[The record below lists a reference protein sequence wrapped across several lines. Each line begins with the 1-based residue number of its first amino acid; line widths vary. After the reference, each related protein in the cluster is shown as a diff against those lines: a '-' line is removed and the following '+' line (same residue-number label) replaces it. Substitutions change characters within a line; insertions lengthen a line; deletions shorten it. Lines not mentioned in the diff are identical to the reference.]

1 MLVALVVA
9 GIFVAQAVS
18 HDASGDDQSR
28 TVVTRVVDGDTVE
41 IASGEH
47 VRLIGIDTPEV
58 GACGYGA
65 ATAKLRRMVEGRKVI
80 LVNPDSVQDIDAYG
94 RLLRY
99 VDVGGEDVGLAQI
112 RAGARARYDSR
123 DGYDP
128 HPREGQYHRS
138 EMGNRS
144 LPALCPVA
152 AHPPDCPHDR
162 VHRVGCA
169 GRLLTGPRSPD
180 RTGPSVARSCCGRG
194 ARLRCRC
201 VDQRGEL

>member
-1 MLVALVVA
+1 MGTWRVAVLLLVALVVA

-18 HDASGDDQSR
+18 HDVSGDDQSR

-65 ATAKLRRMVEGRKVI
+65 ATAKLRRMVEGRTVI
-80 LVNPDSVQDIDAYG
+80 LVNPDSVQDVDAYG

-128 HPREGQYHRS
+128 HPREDRYHRA
-138 EMGNRS
+138 EI
-144 LPALCPVA
+144 
-152 AHPPDCPHDR
+152 DR
-162 VHRVGCA
+162 YPICA
-169 GRLLTGPRSPD
+169 R
-180 RTGPSVARSCCGRG
+180 
-194 ARLRCRC
+194 
-201 VDQRGEL
+201 